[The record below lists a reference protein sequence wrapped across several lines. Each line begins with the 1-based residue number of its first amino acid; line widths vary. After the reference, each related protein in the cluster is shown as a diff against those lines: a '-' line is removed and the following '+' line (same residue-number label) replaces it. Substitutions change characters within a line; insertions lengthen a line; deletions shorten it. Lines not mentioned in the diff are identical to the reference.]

1 MEKRLT
7 RKNKMIL
14 GVCGGIADYFNM
26 DASVVRLI
34 AVALIF
40 LGVGSPVLVY
50 LVMAIVLP
58 DETNVIG

>member
-7 RKNKMIL
+7 RKNKMLL
-14 GVCGGIADYFNM
+14 GVCGGLADYFNM

-40 LGVGSPVLVY
+40 LGVGSPILVY
-50 LVMAIVLP
+50 LVMAIVVP
-58 DETNVIG
+58 EETNYTN